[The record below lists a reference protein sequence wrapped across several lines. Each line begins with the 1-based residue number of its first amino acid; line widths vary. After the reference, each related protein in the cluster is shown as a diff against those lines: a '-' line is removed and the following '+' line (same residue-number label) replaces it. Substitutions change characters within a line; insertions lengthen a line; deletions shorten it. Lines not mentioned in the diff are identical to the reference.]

1 MYRESK
7 LTRLLQDSLG
17 GRTKT
22 CIIATISPAKIN
34 IEETMSTLDYA
45 ARAKN
50 IRNKP
55 QINQLLNKKTVISHF
70 VADIER
76 LKSALFAS
84 RAKNGVYLP
93 QAEFNRM
100 NEELELQRV
109 SIEESKRAEAAL
121 RGQITRAREQFAE
134 SMKEL
139 LDTRKS
145 LEEQRNLL
153 EEAKGAL
160 WKTETDLSETSA
172 KLEDETILRTAHQRT
187 EGELERIGT
196 DLVSTA
202 RSASSDIFGL
212 HAKIARMASLEVVNC
227 TAWTKNSAEVT
238 NVTEQVEVQI
248 ESFTREQQ
256 NLSDAIAQRISGFVA
271 NEKAKMEEAYAFIGE
286 RMDKFSTKEHELSE
300 QTKESKDD
308 MNHVLEEIKVLR
320 EDIKSRV
327 GESLK
332 GLNNAAARIAD
343 DVIAGLLRYGTE
355 VIAICL
361 LCWIESL
368 LTPSSCITPTVH
380 STGASRLWPIRCNS
394 R

>member
-1 MYRESK
+1 
-7 LTRLLQDSLG
+7 
-17 GRTKT
+17 
-22 CIIATISPAKIN
+22 
-34 IEETMSTLDYA
+34 MSTLDYA

-109 SIEESKRAEAAL
+109 SIEEFKRAEATL
-121 RGQITRAREQFAE
+121 QGQITRARDQFAE

-145 LEEQRNLL
+145 LEEQRTLL
-153 EEAKGAL
+153 EETKGAL
-160 WKTETDLSETSA
+160 RKTETDLSETSA

-187 EGELERIGT
+187 EGELERIGN

-238 NVTEQVEVQI
+238 NFTEQVEVRI
-248 ESFTREQQ
+248 ESFTQEQQ
-256 NLSDAIAQRISGFVA
+256 NLSDAIVQRISGFVA
-271 NEKAKMEEAYAFIGE
+271 SERANMEEAYVFLSE
-286 RMDKFSTKEHELSE
+286 RIDKFNTKEHELCE
-300 QTKESKDD
+300 QTKESKND

-327 GESLK
+327 GDSLK

-343 DVIAGLLRYGTE
+343 DVVAELMRFGNE
-355 VIAICL
+355 VIATHL
-361 LCWIESL
+361 LCRIESP
-368 LTPSSCITPTVH
+368 LTLSSCVSSTIRITWT
-380 STGASRLWPIRCNS
+380 SRIWPIKCNS
-394 R
+394 TSGCSTKKLGQSEANWWMQLQL